1 MILKIHDSLTNCWW
15 LVDSV
20 VRCSTG
26 HLDDIEVVKSYMKA
40 SDYILFDS
48 SNLSPYC
55 KYILFHVKH
64 DDHRQ
69 YLAMFDGNV
78 PAFILNDE
86 GKTIERL

>member
-1 MILKIHDSLTNCWW
+1 
-15 LVDSV
+15 
-20 VRCSTG
+20 
-26 HLDDIEVVKSYMKA
+26 MKA